1 MKADFNRGLKVSL
14 LFYSEEDGKR
24 ALVDKWAIE
33 IGKKYIIGRKKKK
46 VDISIQDITI
56 SRIHSEFIFYD
67 KDKIMV
73 KDFGSSNGTFINS
86 QRIEPN
92 KEFYF
97 SVRETLSIG
106 DVKNELIF
114 SIEKNEEEINRND
127 FDNINERK
135 NINEQ
140 FKPIKINKNKKNYFE
155 KENIKQEE
163 NINEEEKENI
173 KQEENIIKEEK
184 IIKDEKIKKDENN
197 KNIKNKLERSK
208 SFHKDSSSHRNLYE
222 KDKYSEKELEDKINY
237 KDKHRVDKYN
247 NYKDNYEKYENNK
260 YKKNKKNYRSRSR
273 SNSISFRKPY
283 DKPSTRFRKF
293 KKIHSNNSSNSSK
306 KSKKS
311 EKCSKKNKHK
321 NILSYIIK
329 REEEIE
335 KENDKRQI
343 RLYNQYLKIKEEVD
357 AKSEINNLPNLL
369 PVLSA
374 KSKYDQD
381 SSYSEDSIK
390 SKEVIRLPN
399 FMKRKSSTGNKRYY
413 NKFDRNEYMN
423 KKSKR
428 YSLRYRHSNKLKKY
442 YN

>member
-97 SVRETLSIG
+97 SIRETLSIG

-114 SIEKNEEEINRND
+114 AIEKNEEEAINRND
-127 FDNINERK
+127 FDNIIERK

-140 FKPIKINKNKKNYFE
+140 FKPIKISKSKKNYFE
-155 KENIKQEE
+155 KENLKQEE

-173 KQEENIIKEEK
+173 KQEENIIKDEK
-184 IIKDEKIKKDENN
+184 IIKEEKIKNEENN
-197 KNIKNKLERSK
+197 KNIKYKRERSK
-208 SFHKDSSSHRNLYE
+208 SFHKDSSSHRNNSYE
-222 KDKYSEKELEDKINY
+222 KNQYLDEKEQEDKINY
-237 KDKHRVDKYN
+237 RNKYRVDKYN
-247 NYKDNYEKYENNK
+247 NYKDKYENNN
-260 YKKNKKNYRSRSR
+260 YKKNRKNYRSRSR

-283 DKPSTRFRKF
+283 DKPNTRFRKF

-306 KSKKS
+306 KSEKS
-311 EKCSKKNKHK
+311 SKKNKHK

-343 RLYNQYLKIKEEVD
+343 KLYNQYLKIKEEVD
-357 AKSEINNLPNLL
+357 AKSEISNLPNLL
-369 PVLSA
+369 PVLTA
-374 KSKYDQD
+374 KSKYDRD

-390 SKEVIRLPN
+390 SREVIRLPN
-399 FMKRKSSTGNKRYY
+399 FMKRKSNTGSNRYY

-423 KKSKR
+423 KKSRR